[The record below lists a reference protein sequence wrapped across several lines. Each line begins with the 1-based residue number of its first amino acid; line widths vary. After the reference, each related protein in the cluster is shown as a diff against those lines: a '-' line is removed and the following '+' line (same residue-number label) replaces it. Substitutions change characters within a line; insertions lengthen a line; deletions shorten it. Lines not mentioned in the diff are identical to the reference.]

1 MLFQRMLR
9 AARLDASLYKELRRE
24 PLALTQGLVILFLAC
39 LAVAVGAG
47 IREVGEGHSF
57 GRGIAGGLVVMPG
70 LWLIQA
76 ASAFFLGRVAI
87 DPGQDKGSGK
97 DLLAAILFSTAP
109 GVFFL
114 AFALPGDLGFWAAT
128 IVRFWMV
135 FATAMAVRGT
145 MDVPYYRGL
154 IAAAP
159 GFLLSQVLPGLSAA

>member
-1 MLFQRMLR
+1 MLFARMLR
-9 AARLDASLYKELRRE
+9 AARLDASLYKELRNE
-24 PLALTQGLVILFLAC
+24 PLALAQGVVVLFLAC
-39 LAVAVGAG
+39 LAIAIGAG
-47 IREVGEGHSF
+47 IREVGEGHAF
-57 GRGIAGGLVVMPG
+57 GRGVAAGLVVMPG

-109 GVFFL
+109 GIFFV
-114 AFALPGDLGFWAAT
+114 AFAIPGTGGFAAAT
-128 IVRFWMV
+128 LVRFWMV
-135 FATAMAVRGT
+135 FATGMAVRGV

-159 GFLLSQVLPGLSAA
+159 GFLLSQVLPGLAST